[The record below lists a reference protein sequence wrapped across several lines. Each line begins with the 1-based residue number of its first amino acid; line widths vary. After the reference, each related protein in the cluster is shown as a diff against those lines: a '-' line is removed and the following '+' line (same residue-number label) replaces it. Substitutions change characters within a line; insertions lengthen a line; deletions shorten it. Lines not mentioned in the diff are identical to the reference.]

1 MRGIDG
7 MKMVRWCST
16 VEDKQQPT
24 GNQELKVSSK
34 KAVRHVLGLF
44 SEEKFDEAKSFL
56 EKNFLDEMVK
66 KQFFLGKG
74 SLLLYFS
81 LVKTESSKELEL
93 LINLFPKEYVATTLS
108 RNSYDFLRDFF
119 IRQCSMDEFSF
130 TDSKSR
136 AVRKEK
142 IDILLDSDVDLF
154 NGSLAEYS
162 KTHKLTEPF
171 SKDIEECISK
181 RYKSTYSLR

>member
-66 KQFFLGKG
+66 KQFFLGRG
-74 SLLLYFS
+74 SL
-81 LVKTESSKELEL
+81 
-93 LINLFPKEYVATTLS
+93 
-108 RNSYDFLRDFF
+108 
-119 IRQCSMDEFSF
+119 
-130 TDSKSR
+130 
-136 AVRKEK
+136 
-142 IDILLDSDVDLF
+142 
-154 NGSLAEYS
+154 
-162 KTHKLTEPF
+162 
-171 SKDIEECISK
+171 
-181 RYKSTYSLR
+181 